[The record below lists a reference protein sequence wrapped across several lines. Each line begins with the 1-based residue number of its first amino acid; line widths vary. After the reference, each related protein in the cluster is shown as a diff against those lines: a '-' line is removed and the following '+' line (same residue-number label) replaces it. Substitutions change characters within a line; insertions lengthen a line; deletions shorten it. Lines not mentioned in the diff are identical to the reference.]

1 MIDEGRA
8 VDVRISRLLSPITS
22 SQVSSGSVGY
32 MSGQGGGLAKANGI
46 LGCIRKTVA
55 SRSRKVI
62 LPLYSALMRPPL
74 EFCVQIWVPLYERY
88 MELLEKKQ
96 RWLQRCEGSRA
107 SFL

>member
-1 MIDEGRA
+1 MLDHYDRPLWWNDMIDEGRA
-8 VDVRISRLLSPITS
+8 VGVRMSRLLSPITS

-62 LPLYSALMRPPL
+62 LPST
-74 EFCVQIWVPLYERY
+74 
-88 MELLEKKQ
+88 LL
-96 RWLQRCEGSRA
+96 
-107 SFL
+107 

>member
-8 VDVRISRLLSPITS
+8 VDVRMSRLLSPITS

-32 MSGQGGGLAKANGI
+32 MSGQGGGLAKAIGI

-62 LPLYSALMRPPL
+62 LPLYSALMRPHL

-88 MELLEKKQ
+88 MELLERKQ